1 LIQLLVLVLA
11 DDLEAMAAAP
21 RVSVAAGADDGAAD
35 GADAIA
41 DAPSV
46 SVAPCAVRITSPA
59 FFILSAGALPVIAG
73 ELAAIPNFGSGVS
86 GVLAGFAAPPVSV
99 SSAAVGAGLA
109 GAYPAA
115 VPCTDGSA
123 SIRLIS
129 CRKFISI
136 PWFFCLPGVIF
147 LLTLYLL
154 ILEVLCVDL

>member
-1 LIQLLVLVLA
+1 MS
-11 DDLEAMAAAP
+11 EP
-21 RVSVAAGADDGAAD
+21 
-35 GADAIA
+35 
-41 DAPSV
+41 
-46 SVAPCAVRITSPA
+46 PCAVRITLPA
-59 FFILSAGALPVIAG
+59 FCILSAGALPVIAG
-73 ELAAIPNFGSGVS
+73 DPAAIPG
-86 GVLAGFAAPPVSV
+86 AGFAAPPVSV

-154 ILEVLCVDL
+154 IPEVLCVDL